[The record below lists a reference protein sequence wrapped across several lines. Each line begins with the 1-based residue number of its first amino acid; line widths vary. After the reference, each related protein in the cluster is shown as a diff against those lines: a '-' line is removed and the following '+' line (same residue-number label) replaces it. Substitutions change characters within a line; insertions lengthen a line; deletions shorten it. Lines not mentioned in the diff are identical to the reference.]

1 MFKDR
6 GGRLN
11 LNMIDASNTVKM
23 RLQTYRRNFLRV
35 KPNQLNSSY
44 DAFWLCTFG

>member
-11 LNMIDASNTVKM
+11 QYLIDACNTVKM
-23 RLQTYRRNFLRV
+23 RLKTYRRNYLRV

-44 DAFWLCTFG
+44 DAFGLYTFG